1 MSARFTPAFPTL
13 RRSARVLARLVA
25 RSVACV
31 AVAMLALAFTPRLAG
46 AQDAG
51 RAFSLFLDCRDLYCD
66 PDFYRAEIAFV
77 DHVRDRTAAD
87 VHLLITRQQTGGG
100 GDSYTLA
107 YYGQRRFEGVSDTV
121 SFTMPQGATEDEQRR
136 GLVSTVRLGLAR
148 YLARTPAAAQAA
160 LTLSPRPGPT
170 NRPRRATDPWNAWVF
185 QIGTDAS
192 IERERSSS
200 ETEIDLDLRADRIT
214 EMWKTRLHVG
224 EDYSDE
230 SFDIDGERVTSV
242 RRDFG
247 GSILQVRSLN
257 AHWSAGIRAG
267 ASSSTFRNQ
276 KLGAQLA
283 PAIEYDV
290 YPYSESNR
298 RQLYIQ
304 YAAGLRH
311 FRYTDTTVYFKI
323 RETLPFESLH
333 LSFQQKQTWGSL
345 EAQVRGYHFLH
356 DLGKSRLD
364 FTAGASIRIVKGLE
378 FDFFGEY
385 AVIHDQLYLPKGD
398 LSREEVL
405 LRQTQLATGYSA
417 QLYAGLRYTFGSV
430 LNNVVNPRFS
440 IGDDF

>member
-1 MSARFTPAFPTL
+1 VSAGRTPLHPARRF
-13 RRSARVLARLVA
+13 VARLILL
-25 RSVACV
+25 S
-31 AVAMLALAFTPRLAG
+31 LALVLVPRA
-46 AQDAG
+46 ARTQEAE
-51 RAFSLFLDCRDLYCD
+51 RAFSLFLDCRDLNCD
-66 PDFYRAEIAFV
+66 PDFYRAEVAFV

-87 VHLLITRQQTGGG
+87 VHLLITRQGTGGG

-107 YYGQRRFEGVSDTV
+107 FYGQRRFAGVSDTL
-121 SFTMPQGATEDEQRR
+121 SLTLAQGSTEDEQRR
-136 GLVSTVRLGLAR
+136 ELVRTVRLGLAR
-148 YLARTPAAAQAA
+148 YLARTPAAARTAI
-160 LTLSPRPGPT
+160 TLSTPAGPVART
-170 NRPRRATDPWNAWVF
+170 RATRDRWNAWVF

-214 EMWKTRLHVG
+214 ELWKTRLHVG
-224 EDYSDE
+224 EEYSDE

-290 YPYSESNR
+290 YPYRESTR

-311 FRYTDTTVYFKI
+311 FRYDDTTVYFKI
-323 RETLPFESLH
+323 QETLPFESLH
-333 LSFQQKQTWGSL
+333 LSFQQKQPWGSL

-378 FDFFGEY
+378 FEFFGEY